1 MVGLADMSSVSR
13 ENIEVMDALIGN
25 FTLYDDV
32 NKVYDI
38 LKGHRKLSL
47 LCEEKRAGAKESVKQ
62 LQKQVE
68 TLQSEKDD
76 LTAQNEKEM
85 RQEND
90 KLKKQVRTRV
100 RWKWKRGAEDS

>member
-62 LQKQVE
+62 LQKQVVLKIRMVAVLLSVVIV
-68 TLQSEKDD
+68 LQ
-76 LTAQNEKEM
+76 
-85 RQEND
+85 R
-90 KLKKQVRTRV
+90 R
-100 RWKWKRGAEDS
+100 